1 MTSDTLAKVITIG
14 IAEGR
19 GVGDNL
25 AVDFAG
31 MPEDEFKRLRQFSRS
46 GGYPQNL

>member
-1 MTSDTLAKVITIG
+1 MTSDTLAKVIMIG
-14 IAEGR
+14 VAEGR

-31 MPEDEFKRLRQFSRS
+31 MPEDEFRRLRQFSRS
-46 GGYPQNL
+46 GGYPQSL